1 MIGHLF
7 FTKKNGVKSRIIGSS
22 TNKKRRLKKDM
33 FDFNYTKFTLR
44 KQRSSQLIT
53 NYLQN
58 ALKETMKMA
67 KSNQN
72 TKASSKSNRKLRS
85 STRELNS
92 KDRTKSLDDWTFITN
107 VLKDTLKPRN
117 STLRKSEKR
126 SASIFHN
133 NKK

>member
-1 MIGHLF
+1 MFGHLF